1 MNNKIEISRRPSII
15 HLFLSFLRLGLTAFG
30 GPAMIAYIKEL
41 SVNKNKW
48 IDEDS
53 FKHGLALCQT
63 LPGPMVVNT
72 AAYIGLRLRGLPG
85 MLACFVGFLLPAFL
99 MLLAFSI
106 IYHKAHNL
114 PAMISVFEG
123 LQVIVVAI
131 ILNATLSFGKGTLK
145 QRKDVLLA
153 VISATVLL
161 LKVNPFFVII
171 GAALVGII
179 AYDIMGSKM
188 PSMSFRSSG
197 YFKDALILFG
207 FFVTCIFF
215 LLFLNKRLFDLALV
229 MPKIVLFSF
238 GGGYGALPLMFHEV
252 VEAKAWLDSKTF
264 MDGVALGQ
272 ITPGPILI
280 NATFIG
286 YLLEGVLGSV
296 VGTLA
301 VFFPGLILV
310 TVTLPFFDKLKSSRY
325 FMRAT
330 RGILASFVGLLL
342 FVAIKFALAVPWD
355 VIKVVLGLAA
365 LTALVKKVDILYV
378 VLIGAVISV
387 FIF

>member
-1 MNNKIEISRRPSII
+1 
-15 HLFLSFLRLGLTAFG
+15 
-30 GPAMIAYIKEL
+30 
-41 SVNKNKW
+41 
-48 IDEDS
+48 
-53 FKHGLALCQT
+53 
-63 LPGPMVVNT
+63 
-72 AAYIGLRLRGLPG
+72 
-85 MLACFVGFLLPAFL
+85 MLACFAGFLLPAYL
-99 MLLAFSI
+99 MLLAFSV
-106 IYHKAHNL
+106 IYYKSHNL
-114 PAMISVFEG
+114 PAMTSVFEG

-131 ILNATLSFGKGTLK
+131 ILNATLSSGKGTLK
-145 QRKDVLLA
+145 QRNDVLLA

-171 GAALVGII
+171 GAALAGII

-188 PSMSFRSSG
+188 PSMSFRSSR
-197 YFKDALILFG
+197 YFKNALILFG
-207 FFVTCIFF
+207 FFAASIFF
-215 LLFLNKRLFDLALV
+215 LLLLNKRLFDLSLV
-229 MPKIVLFSF
+229 MSKIVLFSF
-238 GGGYGALPLMFHEV
+238 GGGYGALPFMFHEV
-252 VEAKAWLDSKTF
+252 VTTKAWLDSKTF
-264 MDGVALGQ
+264 IDGVALGQ

-280 NATFIG
+280 SATFIG

-310 TVTLPFFDKLKSSRY
+310 TVTLPFFDKLQSSRY
-325 FMRAT
+325 FLRAT
-330 RGILASFVGLLL
+330 RGILAAFVGLLI